1 MLAFLTSYAQ
11 KTFFFVHA
19 NIPICMLSVTSNE
32 TAHWELGHKLPLALM
47 NMCCPLLF
55 GTWLSNVLSSSSAGE
70 RASHYQQ
77 PLEIRNIL
85 EKLIWTQRFP
95 ALASFSHDSILKNKL
110 ERSFS
115 PLSQPEWDCC
125 VFTATSVK
133 DFCTALPPFPALYFT
148 LREARLGK
156 TSKTSCSN
164 HKTLQFVKRN
174 FSAMSPKEHVGTK
187 VCSEPSA
194 SALNTLSCQ

>member
-1 MLAFLTSYAQ
+1 MLSFLTSYAQ
-11 KTFFFVHA
+11 KTFFFFVHA

-32 TAHWELGHKLPLALM
+32 TAHWELGHKLPLTLM

-55 GTWLSNVLSSSSAGE
+55 GTWLSNVLLSSSTGE
-70 RASHYQQ
+70 KASHYQQ

-115 PLSQPEWDCC
+115 PLSAAR
-125 VFTATSVK
+125 VG
-133 DFCTALPPFPALYFT
+133 L
-148 LREARLGK
+148 LRIHSNLSEGFLH
-156 TSKTSCSN
+156 CS
-164 HKTLQFVKRN
+164 
-174 FSAMSPKEHVGTK
+174 S
-187 VCSEPSA
+187 
-194 SALNTLSCQ
+194 TLSCTVLHPARSKTR